1 MKKILKYVFFGLVV
15 TGFCTGMTLLARNVR
30 AGRASLLCRDM
41 EITFLDSLGFVSKK
55 DVRSYLQE
63 EYGAYIGQVLDSVRL
78 GRIEEI
84 IESKSAVSDCEAWVT
99 DDGLLHVSIKQRK
112 PAVRFLNGEKGFYV
126 DDGGY
131 VFPLHP
137 EYTADVPTVE
147 GIIPVAVEEGFRGEI
162 PSVKDSEWIG
172 KVIRL
177 TAYMQDTG
185 EWMINF
191 DRIVVSEE
199 GDIMLLPAN
208 NKGDERFIF
217 GQPDSVE
224 EKFFRIHKYYSH
236 IKAAK
241 GGIYGTVN
249 VKYKGQIICRAKDMS
264 QPSISEPGN

>member
-15 TGFCTGMTLLARNVR
+15 AGFCTGMVFLSRDVR
-30 AGRASLLCRDM
+30 EGRASLLCREM
-41 EITFLDSLGFVSKK
+41 EVTFLDSLGFVSKE
-55 DVRSYLQE
+55 DVRSYLQK

-84 IESKSAVSDCEAWVT
+84 IESESAVSDCEAWVT
-99 DDGLLHVSIKQRK
+99 DDGLLHISIKQRK
-112 PAVRFLNGEKGFYV
+112 PAVRFLNGDKGFYV

-137 EYTADVPTVE
+137 DYTADVPTVE
-147 GIIPVAVEEGFRGEI
+147 GAAPVAVEEGFRGVI
-162 PSVKDSEWIG
+162 PPGKGREWIERI
-172 KVIRL
+172 IRL

-185 EWMINF
+185 EWKKTY
-191 DRIVVSEE
+191 DRIAVSEE
-199 GDIMLLPAN
+199 GDVVLLPVR
-208 NKGDERFIF
+208 GDERFIF
-217 GQPDSVE
+217 GQPDLIE
-224 EKFFRIHKYYSH
+224 DKFSRIHKYYSH

-264 QPSISEPGN
+264 QPLTSEPEN